1 MHQKLLEKLFS
12 KNKVNLTA
20 PKQQLVCMLP
30 YTGKS
35 LLELKARLR
44 GTVETNIPFCKP
56 NIIFRC
62 TYRVGNLFIF
72 KDSLEKKSLSGIVN
86 SYTCSKCKVA
96 YYGKT
101 FRHCSTRASEDMG
114 TLNLTVNVS
123 KTLKVDN
130 I

>member
-12 KNKVNLTA
+12 KIKVSLTA

-44 GTVETNIPFCKP
+44 DTVETNIPFCKP
-56 NIIFRC
+56 NIIFRS

>member
-1 MHQKLLEKLFS
+1 MHQKLLENLFP
-12 KNKVNLTA
+12 KNKVSLTA
-20 PKQQLVCMLP
+20 PQPQLACMLP

-56 NIIFRC
+56 NIIFRS

>member
-12 KNKVNLTA
+12 KNKVSLTA

-56 NIIFRC
+56 NIIFRS

-101 FRHCSTRASEDMG
+101 FRHCSTRASEDME

>member
-1 MHQKLLEKLFS
+1 MHQKLLENLFS
-12 KNKVNLTA
+12 KNKVSLTA
-20 PKQQLVCMLP
+20 PKPQLVCMLP

-56 NIIFRC
+56 NIMFRS